1 MAIIRQMGESHGRNE
16 GHVVSEGVEEKVLR
30 SYKVLQAPS
39 ACPSGRSSIK
49 IMALERSTL
58 LA

>member
-1 MAIIRQMGESHGRNE
+1 MGEMRDNLFREGR
-16 GHVVSEGVEEKVLR
+16 GVEEKALR
-30 SYKVLQAPS
+30 SYKVLQASS
-39 ACPSGRSSIK
+39 ACPSRRSNIK